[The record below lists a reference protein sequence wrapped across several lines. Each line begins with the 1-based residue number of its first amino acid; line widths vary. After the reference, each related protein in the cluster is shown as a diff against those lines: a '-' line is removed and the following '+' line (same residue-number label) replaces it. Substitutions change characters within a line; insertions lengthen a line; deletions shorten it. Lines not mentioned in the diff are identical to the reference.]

1 MGAICCHGNQSF
13 DPIWSKTSCSLSP
26 IPMMLL
32 IKFHCDRPTGCRDI
46 HVWNCGRRTTTDDG
60 RTPDHGYT
68 KSSPTSLRLNYYHI
82 RKVKTIAFTLR
93 IRSRKPAYVVALV
106 PFLEPLEDDLSLSLL
121 LSRLLSLLDEG
132 LLSRL
137 ECDFSELSAGLS
149 CGSSL

>member
-46 HVWNCGRRTTTDDG
+46 HVWNCGRQRTTEDDR

-68 KSSPTSLRLNYYHI
+68 KSSPSSLRLRWAKNI
-82 RKVKTIAFTLR
+82 KNKVMKKMLFPSGDLNPYPSCKKTCPLNLNTM
-93 IRSRKPAYVVALV
+93 ALKNFFPHYSKNNIHFFFYFSPDNLLIV
-106 PFLEPLEDDLSLSLL
+106 LYKLITSL
-121 LSRLLSLLDEG
+121 
-132 LLSRL
+132 
-137 ECDFSELSAGLS
+137 
-149 CGSSL
+149 